1 LAVVAAVGVVTVVVD
16 VEIVVVVT
24 SVVVGAVVS
33 PELAAGARVVAAAN
47 PQAEIAA
54 ARKE

>member
-1 LAVVAAVGVVTVVVD
+1 MVAVVGVVTVVVD

-24 SVVVGAVVS
+24 SVVLGAVVS
-33 PELAAGARVVAAAN
+33 PELAAGARVVAAAK

-54 ARKE
+54 AKQG